1 MIAPETT
8 ILINQLT
15 ADTRASKID
24 WVKTTPTTFTWQKK
38 MEDNTQAYVSLQ
50 KVQQSTPQVV
60 AGKVQMTTTEDYILQ
75 LHQRPTNTLLLDIKT
90 QENPEIRPTL
100 KTLFDVISQD
110 IERRG
115 VALLKKI
122 MGN

>member
-1 MIAPETT
+1 MIAPET
-8 ILINQLT
+8 INLINELT
-15 ADTRASKID
+15 ADTRAGKID
-24 WVKTTPTTFTWQKK
+24 WVKTSPTTFTWQKK
-38 MEDNTQAYVSLQ
+38 MEDNTQANVSFQ
-50 KVQQSTPQVV
+50 KVQQNTPRLVANVMQVI
-60 AGKVQMTTTEDYILQ
+60 TTEDYIFQ

-90 QENPEIRPTL
+90 QENPQIRSVL

-110 IERRG
+110 LERRG